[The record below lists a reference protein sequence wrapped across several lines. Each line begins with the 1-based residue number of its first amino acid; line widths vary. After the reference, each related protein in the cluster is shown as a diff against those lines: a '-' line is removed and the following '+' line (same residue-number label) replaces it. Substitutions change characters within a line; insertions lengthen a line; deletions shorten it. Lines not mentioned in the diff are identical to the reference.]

1 MQIQTTRS
9 TTTIDKEVG
18 GIASSTYAIVERA
31 AECRSDNA
39 ISSSSLDIG
48 VDYRAEL
55 VVRSCVTP
63 VFERVV
69 DVVVKKRH
77 PGVYQG
83 YGGDGDKSNECK
95 PEGRASSGSSRRQ
108 TRVGQ
113 ARQRAGGHCVGAACS
128 TGSISGTQKTAFQEL
143 CYVGSA
149 AGQTTSGHRSS
160 ASTPSHV
167 VSPAQASLNKAVYS
181 QGHSGPTSTFKISK
195 GYYMLFMFYSFFTM
209 PIGTCGASIS
219 SGAVGSTTSKMIHT
233 WQDQAT
239 LKASLAGSSSNW
251 HFGLGTARVHAMK
264 HLRVVTLNVGGSLHL
279 RDNCTILAREIEQ
292 LECDIVIITETQLGT
307 AGHKHIQRGMEQALE
322 ATGIGVMSEYSF
334 ISSACAPDYHAA
346 GQGIILCI
354 RKDLIADEI
363 EVIVPGRLLIVT
375 LKANGSNRKIN
386 IAALYFP
393 AAGGSTKAGKR
404 EAAEILASLQTL
416 KRKRAGKWILAG
428 DLNAVGHPSDRLS
441 ARLTRYDKNGPPSVL
456 ETAGWKDTW
465 KMKHRGVMNAR
476 GVCSWTRLIQPEACQ
491 APIHAARI
499 DAIWVSGGSFNTL
512 KRTCIDMG
520 RILFTAAALDHR
532 Q

>member
-1 MQIQTTRS
+1 
-9 TTTIDKEVG
+9 
-18 GIASSTYAIVERA
+18 
-31 AECRSDNA
+31 
-39 ISSSSLDIG
+39 
-48 VDYRAEL
+48 
-55 VVRSCVTP
+55 
-63 VFERVV
+63 
-69 DVVVKKRH
+69 
-77 PGVYQG
+77 
-83 YGGDGDKSNECK
+83 
-95 PEGRASSGSSRRQ
+95 
-108 TRVGQ
+108 
-113 ARQRAGGHCVGAACS
+113 
-128 TGSISGTQKTAFQEL
+128 
-143 CYVGSA
+143 
-149 AGQTTSGHRSS
+149 
-160 ASTPSHV
+160 
-167 VSPAQASLNKAVYS
+167 
-181 QGHSGPTSTFKISK
+181 
-195 GYYMLFMFYSFFTM
+195 MLFMFYSFFTM

-532 Q
+532 AVIAEFDWNSTWGAPRPNLDLGTKVNQAFNHKRLLSKINTWSKKLNSMQNISADKGMRMELEELRTTNQSNLAMKEFRIGGAGSQT